1 MRCRCYRI
9 DDDKVMLSADSI
21 YIVKGSK
28 LYSSIEMKERN
39 DAPILKFTWYTNDS
53 MPAYNVIEKD
63 ANAVFSVIHPAMLI
77 PVMMLESEEGRFMIN
92 ALPEKKEND
101 NVCSVNAREWI
112 KIIRKTLDSGFMDVE
127 CRGTADIAI
136 TEYEKMWSSYLFN
149 H

>member
-63 ANAVFSVIHPAMLI
+63 ASVVFSVIHPAMLI
-77 PVMMLESEEGRFMIN
+77 SIMMLESDEGRFMVN
-92 ALPEKKEND
+92 ALPSRQED
-101 NVCSVNAREWI
+101 DRTCSINAKDWL
-112 KIIRKTLDSGFMDVE
+112 KMIRKSLDNGFMDAE
-127 CRGTADIAI
+127 YRGTHDINI
-136 TEYEKMWSSYLFN
+136 SEYEKMWSAYFFN
-149 H
+149 S